1 MSAADAAFKI
11 LEELDRANVE
21 YIVVGGMA
29 GVLLGAPIVTAD
41 VDIVHCR
48 SAENVA
54 RLTGV
59 LRALDAY
66 ARGDLSGR
74 KLFPSAGHLSGR
86 GHINLMTQLGPLDVL
101 CEIGENLGYEQLLP
115 DVELIAVRDL
125 KLKVLSLPK
134 LIEVKTATGRAKDRL
149 AIPILVAAFETR
161 ARGKN
166 G

>member
-21 YIVVGGMA
+21 YIIVGGMA

-59 LRALDAY
+59 ERSRGATAQHAL
-66 ARGDLSGR
+66 
-74 KLFPSAGHLSGR
+74 
-86 GHINLMTQLGPLDVL
+86 T
-101 CEIGENLGYEQLLP
+101 
-115 DVELIAVRDL
+115 
-125 KLKVLSLPK
+125 SLP
-134 LIEVKTATGRAKDRL
+134 R
-149 AIPILVAAFETR
+149 PAAP
-161 ARGKN
+161 
-166 G
+166 